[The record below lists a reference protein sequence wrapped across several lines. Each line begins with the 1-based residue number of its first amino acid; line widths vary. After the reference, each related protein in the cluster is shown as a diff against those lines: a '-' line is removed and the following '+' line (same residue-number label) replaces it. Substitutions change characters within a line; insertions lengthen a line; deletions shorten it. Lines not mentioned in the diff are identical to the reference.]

1 MFLTTARSGPS
12 RLSHLPGSTFRSKP
26 YSTSSATSSSKR
38 RRVSPLLPVAI
49 LSGLATAYLLSP
61 SVSAS
66 VGNDNDEITAL
77 TTSSS
82 SSPSPSPLNSLTSAP
97 TSHILRS
104 YLVYSACSIPPLI
117 DNAPGLLHFFTHSPI
132 PGLKGITEAIV
143 RRTFFAQFVP
153 GENVGEC
160 TPKMEELRERNIGA
174 VLNYSA
180 EAECE
185 TKDDARRL
193 QQARLKEVYH
203 ALEGAGEFEDRV
215 AAKGGLRGSTAFALK
230 VVRTRHQLDG
240 CTASDNC

>member
-1 MFLTTARSGPS
+1 
-12 RLSHLPGSTFRSKP
+12 
-26 YSTSSATSSSKR
+26 
-38 RRVSPLLPVAI
+38 
-49 LSGLATAYLLSP
+49 
-61 SVSAS
+61 
-66 VGNDNDEITAL
+66 
-77 TTSSS
+77 
-82 SSPSPSPLNSLTSAP
+82 
-97 TSHILRS
+97 
-104 YLVYSACSIPPLI
+104 
-117 DNAPGLLHFFTHSPI
+117 LHFFTHSPI

-230 VVRTRHQLDG
+230 VVRTWMAALHLTIAD
-240 CTASDNC
+240 SSPL